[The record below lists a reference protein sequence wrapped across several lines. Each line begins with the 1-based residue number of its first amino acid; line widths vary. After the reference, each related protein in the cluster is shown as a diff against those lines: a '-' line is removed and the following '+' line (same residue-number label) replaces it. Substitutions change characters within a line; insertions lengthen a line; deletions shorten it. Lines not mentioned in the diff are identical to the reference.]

1 LITAATYDR
10 VLGMSTSAMKASAR
24 ALAERQGR
32 DLPAARRLRFWL
44 ALRSLERFAA
54 GRPLE
59 VLDAGC
65 GEGLLAEALARRHP
79 DWRIVG
85 GDLDA
90 ARLELGRQRLGDL
103 ANVRFVEVDLTG
115 DLGDAAYDA
124 VLAIECLVEIPEDDA
139 ALAAMARALRP
150 GGLLVAHV
158 PQRDWR
164 PLLRGSEATWR
175 HEVRHGYSA
184 EELRAKL
191 AANGLEVTS
200 LQPTSR
206 ALVRLAQELRDRN
219 RHRNLKFQLLMFPV
233 SAAAAGLERLGLRV
247 GRSRALHAEAVR
259 RA

>member
-1 LITAATYDR
+1 
-10 VLGMSTSAMKASAR
+10 MSTSEMKAGAR

-32 DLPAARRLRFWL
+32 DLPAARRLRFRL
-44 ALRSLERFAA
+44 AVRSLERFAD
-54 GRPLE
+54 GRSLD

-65 GEGLLAEALARRHP
+65 GEGLLAEAIARRHP
-79 DWRIVG
+79 GWRIVA
-85 GDLDA
+85 GDLDVT
-90 ARLELGRQRLGDL
+90 RIELGRQRIGDL
-103 ANVRFVEVDLTG
+103 ANLQFAEVDLTG
-115 DLGDAAYDA
+115 DLGEAAYDA
-124 VLAIECLVEIPEDDA
+124 VLAIECLVEIPDDIA

-158 PQRDWR
+158 PKRDWQ

-191 AANGLEVTS
+191 NSAGLDVTS
-200 LQPTSR
+200 LEPTSH
-206 ALVRLAQELRDRN
+206 ALVRLAQEVRDRN

-233 SAAAAGLERLGLRV
+233 STLAAGLERVGLRI
-247 GRSRALHAEAVR
+247 GQSRALHAEAVW